1 MSWPLAGNATSA
13 LVVRRDAGTDRR
25 QLALTD
31 RDSADATVT
40 GSTATSF
47 FPNSTDRGDYL
58 AVVYDAA
65 FGGVRF
71 YVNGQWDGSA
81 VKWTDDWDLSTT
93 GLQVGRD
100 GTGAAGSEYF
110 AGAVEEV
117 RVFDGAL
124 GSQSV
129 AQPAGW
135 PSGSDVGG
143 AVA

>member
-1 MSWPLAGNATSA
+1 M
-13 LVVRRDAGTDRR
+13 R
-25 QLALTD
+25 
-31 RDSADATVT
+31 
-40 GSTATSF
+40 
-47 FPNSTDRGDYL
+47 
-58 AVVYDAA
+58 AA
-65 FGGVRF
+65 FGGVRY